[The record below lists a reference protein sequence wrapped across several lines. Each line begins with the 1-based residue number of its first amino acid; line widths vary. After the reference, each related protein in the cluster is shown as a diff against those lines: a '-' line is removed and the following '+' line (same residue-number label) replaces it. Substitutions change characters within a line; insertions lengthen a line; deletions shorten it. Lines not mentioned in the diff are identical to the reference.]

1 MLETFE
7 SLDGGTRRSVFWV
20 LRTMRSTC
28 IDNERATFWCVVP
41 HVLYVRPEPW
51 PSSVRFI
58 RVQFSLTDSTNCVS
72 DTESSDDSGV
82 QGGIAILGNPPTE
95 VQFEFTVFSL
105 LERRAERRAEWTI
118 AKSRHGSLRNGAYQ
132 EKSLRF
138 ACIDF
143 NAYSTFL
150 RPQPI
155 DDRYLRNATR

>member
-1 MLETFE
+1 M
-7 SLDGGTRRSVFWV
+7 S
-20 LRTMRSTC
+20 
-28 IDNERATFWCVVP
+28 
-41 HVLYVRPEPW
+41 VRPSGVWYPTYCTYGQN
-51 PSSVRFI
+51 PGLRQSGSSACNSVELIPRI
-58 RVQFSLTDSTNCVS
+58 ASRIQSRPMTR
-72 DTESSDDSGV
+72 ESGV

-138 ACIDF
+138 ARIDF